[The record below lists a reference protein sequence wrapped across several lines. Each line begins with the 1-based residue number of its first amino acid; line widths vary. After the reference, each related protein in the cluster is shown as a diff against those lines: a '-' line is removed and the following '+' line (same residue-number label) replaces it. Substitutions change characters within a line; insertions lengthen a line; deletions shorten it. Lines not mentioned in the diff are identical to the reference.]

1 MSVRFTPLALAMLS
15 LIPFTA
21 GAAGPARPAV
31 VTLEDVLKETSAR
44 QKQVST
50 LQAEFKQEKRLA
62 LMTSPQLSS
71 GRFTYARPDQVIW
84 TYAVPSRLTM
94 LISSGWLTTYYPELK
109 KAEKLEISKY
119 QDRIFRYMA
128 APGSLDELRKYFD
141 FTFRQSPS
149 QPHYTLELLPKTK
162 TLGKKIRKITIW
174 IDRETY
180 LTSSFEYVDGE
191 GDLTRYEF
199 TNIRIN
205 EPVPASTFRLDLPA
219 DVRVEQV
226 KLN

>member
-1 MSVRFTPLALAMLS
+1 MFARIATTAVAVALIVAPLA
-15 LIPFTA
+15 
-21 GAAGPARPAV
+21 GAPARRAAAV
-31 VTLEDVLKETSAR
+31 SLEDVLRETSER
-44 QKQVST
+44 QKNVST
-50 LQAEFKQEKRLA
+50 LQAEFTQEKRMA
-62 LMTSPQLSS
+62 LMVGPQKSS
-71 GRFTYARPDQVIW
+71 GRFTYSKPDKVVW
-84 TYAVPSRLTM
+84 TYSAPSPVTM
-94 LISSGWLTTYYPELK
+94 LIADGWLTTYYPELR

-141 FTFRQSPS
+141 FTFRQSKS
-149 QPHYTLELLPKTK
+149 QPVYTLELLPKTK
-162 TLGKKIRKITIW
+162 TLEKRVKKITIW

-180 LTSSFEYVDGE
+180 LTTSFEYVDGQ

-205 EPVPASTFRLDLPA
+205 QPVAPSAFNLELPPG
-219 DVRVEQV
+219 VRVEQV